1 MGKGTGLITACLGR
15 ELKAQ
20 LILAVRSTG
29 TTQSRFVRRAIAECL
44 RNDASRVQKLV
55 VIIARSE
62 DEIRVHACLPRSIGE
77 WYTAAA
83 RSAGTSRS
91 SYLRAQL
98 IEIAERVAAPE
109 SGAARAP
116 GIRSAGTLREAL
128 VESNAHL
135 AAIERCVSQM
145 SRALEAY
152 PGQVSVADRE
162 NLAAIGRAVTEH
174 LEVVSR
180 TLTVIRAPRA
190 AAALW

>member
-1 MGKGTGLITACLGR
+1 MGKGTGLITACLGL

-20 LILAVRSTG
+20 LMVAVRSAG

-44 RNDASRVQKLV
+44 RNDASRVQKLA
-55 VIIARSE
+55 VITARSE
-62 DEIRVHACLPRSIGE
+62 DEIRVHAYLPRSIAE

-83 RSAGTSRS
+83 RSAGTTRS

-135 AAIERCVSQM
+135 ATIERCVSQM

-162 NLAAIGRAVTEH
+162 NLAAIGRSVTEH

-180 TLTVIRAPRA
+180 TLTAIRAPRA
-190 AAALW
+190 AAAPR

>member
-15 ELKAQ
+15 ALKGQ
-20 LILAVRSTG
+20 LMVAVRSAG
-29 TTQSRFVRRAIAECL
+29 TTQSRFARRAIAECL
-44 RNDASRVQKLV
+44 RNDASRVQKLA
-55 VIIARSE
+55 VITARSE
-62 DEIRVHACLPRSIGE
+62 DETRVHAYLPRSIAE

-83 RSAGTSRS
+83 RSAGTTRS

-116 GIRSAGTLREAL
+116 GIRSAGTLRGAL

-135 AAIERCVSQM
+135 AAIERCVRQM

-180 TLTVIRAPRA
+180 TLTAIRAPRA
-190 AAALW
+190 AAAPW

>member
-20 LILAVRSTG
+20 LMVAVRSAG

-44 RNDASRVQKLV
+44 RNDASRVDKLA
-55 VIIARSE
+55 VITARSE
-62 DEIRVHACLPRSIGE
+62 DEIRVHAYLPLNITE

-83 RSAGTSRS
+83 RSAGTTRS

-152 PGQVSVADRE
+152 PGQVSVADWE
-162 NLAAIGRAVTEH
+162 NLATIGRAVMEH

-180 TLTVIRAPRA
+180 TLTAIRAPRA
-190 AAALW
+190 AAARW